1 MELVNPAQIKKPEP
15 ATLKQISYL
24 KQLSKVTGFAVIL
37 NNITKYKA
45 AEQIEQLKKLMEDEK
60 RRKIKENEVKL
71 AMIKKLVYKRWVAK
85 EKEINEQ
92 TEKAFMKEVYYI
104 NIVFSKID
112 ELIASGEAAV
122 RRFFS
127 G

>member
-15 ATLKQISYL
+15 ATPKQVMYVERL
-24 KQLSKVTGFAVIL
+24 AKHLGYFV
-37 NNITKYKA
+37 NTKNMTKDKA
-45 AEQIEQLKKLMEDEK
+45 TEKIEQFKMIMDDEK

-104 NIVFSKID
+104 NRVFSKID
-112 ELIASGEAAV
+112 ELIASGEAV
-122 RRFFS
+122 LRRSFS